1 MPTLS
6 TSTRPDLLRD
16 PHLYLT
22 LVASVCCAL
31 ALHILLPDG
40 FAADIA
46 SSLVS
51 ISLFVIA
58 YPVVEEWLFRGL
70 IQGELLRLRKLSR
83 TFTGISGANL
93 VTSLLFVALHLINH
107 PPLWA
112 MAVLVPS
119 LVLGHFRERYQQ
131 VWIPMALHMLFNAS
145 YLVAGLPWP

>member
-1 MPTLS
+1 
-6 TSTRPDLLRD
+6 
-16 PHLYLT
+16 
-22 LVASVCCAL
+22 L
-31 ALHILLPDG
+31 ALHILLLDG